1 LNNQISTVSTL
12 LGTRASSSSVTAALE
27 GKQELIG
34 SQVDIGALRVVG
46 NSDVGRLQ
54 HVGGIN
60 MKVPQGQ
67 TYASF
72 SPTCASLAALD
83 VSGDLNVGGGVDI
96 SGTTT
101 ANQITASTITATTV
115 GSFGKFSS
123 ERIADNG
130 STLYFAYGDAPF
142 AIRFGKYSARI
153 GINTDNA
160 SNSGVA
166 IECIGAARFSGP
178 VTASNFPSTSDARLK
193 KDVQDADP
201 SECLRIIQ
209 TVRPR
214 TYARIDMN
222 DAPRCG
228 YIAQELSAQL
238 TGNYRCI
245 IGESQDEQGPLL
257 SVDYS
262 RLTVVLHGALLG
274 VMSKLDAALARI
286 EALESRI

>member
-1 LNNQISTVSTL
+1 
-12 LGTRASSSSVTAALE
+12 
-27 GKQELIG
+27 
-34 SQVDIGALRVVG
+34 
-46 NSDVGRLQ
+46 
-54 HVGGIN
+54 
-60 MKVPQGQ
+60 M
-67 TYASF
+67 
-72 SPTCASLAALD
+72 
-83 VSGDLNVGGGVDI
+83 
-96 SGTTT
+96 
-101 ANQITASTITATTV
+101 
-115 GSFGKFSS
+115 
-123 ERIADNG
+123 
-130 STLYFAYGDAPF
+130 AYGDYPF
-142 AIRFGKYSARI
+142 AIRFGKYSSRI
-153 GINTDNA
+153 GINCDNA

-262 RLTVVLHGALLG
+262 RLTVVLHSALLG

-286 EALESRI
+286 EALESRP